1 MTKARRDGQYLVL
14 LGTAVFL
21 LIGLALENA
30 APVTTVDFR
39 VVYYSARC
47 LLEHRDPYNER
58 ELDSIYRTQGGE
70 SAQDSAQI
78 KRSERRYNYLPT
90 AFPITTPFAVLPFGP
105 AHFLW
110 LALTAGSIILASYL
124 MWEIVSEAA
133 PILAGALIALSLANS
148 ELFLILGNP
157 AGVAVGFCVIAVW
170 CFLRNRFVRLGIFC
184 LAISLMLKPHD
195 GGLVWLYFLLS
206 GGLQRKRA
214 WQTLGLIALLSVPAL
229 IWVSYVAPQWLQEF
243 RSILSTYSSHGDVN
257 DPGPA
262 SMASH
267 GIGMVISL
275 QAVFSIFRDDP
286 QIYNPLTYLVVG
298 GPLVFWIVRVL
309 RARFT
314 ATMAWFALA
323 PIAALTMLPVYH
335 RIYDARLLLLSI
347 PACAFLWKKGGG
359 IGWCAVLLDAAGI
372 ALTGGMPWA
381 ILLALIKHGH
391 IPAEFASPMCVIA
404 IQVFPVPL
412 TLLVVGLFFLWIFAR
427 HGTSRESRRPK
438 HQSESSAASQKR
450 REAEQP
456 RGASLLTGTK

>member
-1 MTKARRDGQYLVL
+1 MCRDMTKARRDGQYLVL
-14 LGTAVFL
+14 LGTAIFL
-21 LIGLALENA
+21 LIGMALENA
-30 APVTTVDFR
+30 APVSTVDFR

-58 ELDSIYRTQGGE
+58 DLDSIYRTEGGE

-90 AFPITTPFAVLPFGP
+90 AFPVTLPFAVFPFGP
-105 AHFLW
+105 AHVLW
-110 LALTAGSIILASYL
+110 LAFTAGSIILASYL
-124 MWEIVSEAA
+124 MWDIASKDA
-133 PILAGALIALSLANS
+133 PILAGALTALSLANS

-157 AGVAVGFCVIAVW
+157 AGIAVGFCVIAVW
-170 CFLRNRFVRLGIFC
+170 CFLRNRFVYLGIFC

-214 WQTLGLIALLSVPAL
+214 WQTLGLIALLSLPVL
-229 IWVSYVAPQWLQEF
+229 LWVSYVAPQWLQEF
-243 RSILSTYSSHGDVN
+243 RSILSAYSSHGDVN

-275 QAVFSIFRDDP
+275 QAVFSVFRDDP
-286 QIYNPLTYLVVG
+286 RVYNPVTYFLVG
-298 GPLVFWIVRVL
+298 GLLIFWVVKVL
-309 RARFT
+309 RSRFT
-314 ATMAWFALA
+314 ATTACFALA

-335 RIYDARLLLLSI
+335 RIYDARLLLLLI
-347 PACAFLWKKGGG
+347 PACAILWKKGGG
-359 IGWCAVLLDAAGI
+359 VGWCAVLIATAGI

-381 ILLALIKHGH
+381 FLLALIKNGH
-391 IPAEFASPMCVIA
+391 LPATLSSPMFLVA

-412 TLLVVGLFFLWIFAR
+412 MLLTVGVFFLWTFAR
-427 HGTSRESRRPK
+427 HGKNGEAPDVEEQIK
-438 HQSESSAASQKR
+438 LPAAS
-450 REAEQP
+450 
-456 RGASLLTGTK
+456 